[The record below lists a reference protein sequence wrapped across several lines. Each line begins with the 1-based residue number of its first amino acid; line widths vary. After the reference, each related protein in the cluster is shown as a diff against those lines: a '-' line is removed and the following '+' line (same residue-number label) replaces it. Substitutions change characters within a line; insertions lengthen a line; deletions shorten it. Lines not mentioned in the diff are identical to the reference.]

1 MENELVIN
9 HSLLV
14 PIDDE
19 NGGKITDLAF
29 TEPDVGQMIDVEET
43 SQREVERTMRML
55 AMMCGLPFQVFRK
68 IKGRDIAQI
77 VAKTESI
84 LGNVK

>member
-1 MENELVIN
+1 MENELTIP
-9 HSLLV
+9 HKLLV
-14 PIDDE
+14 PINDG